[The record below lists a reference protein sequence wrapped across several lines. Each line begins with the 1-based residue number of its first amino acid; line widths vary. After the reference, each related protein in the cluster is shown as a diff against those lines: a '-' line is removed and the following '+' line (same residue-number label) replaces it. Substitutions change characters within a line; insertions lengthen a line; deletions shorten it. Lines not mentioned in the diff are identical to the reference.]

1 LIRHQSARFEQEL
14 LRRTEELKNTKS
26 QVDILKRNLKE
37 LEADRLARVKLEV
50 ENSRMSE
57 TQQALLNKANMYEEQ
72 LEKQRQ

>member
-1 LIRHQSARFEQEL
+1 
-14 LRRTEELKNTKS
+14 
-26 QVDILKRNLKE
+26 
-37 LEADRLARVKLEV
+37 LEV